1 MIVQL
6 QSKSNFSFSA
16 PTLYWDNLNKC
27 CKWDNSSNMMR
38 LSQTQSETD
47 KRFYFQQMNDTI
59 SNKRCSS
66 CLPRFQSPLQFPV
79 ILQSWMTRVCPYF
92 RNFLSVVHFSGC
104 VMSCCRPSLSNFLPG
119 LFLSCFLK
127 EFFLISLI
135 LSFLVPHLSLLTL
148 LVLCYWLLCSVL
160 CPRIP
165 NFKSNA
171 NP

>member
-1 MIVQL
+1 
-6 QSKSNFSFSA
+6 
-16 PTLYWDNLNKC
+16 
-27 CKWDNSSNMMR
+27 MMR

-79 ILQSWMTRVCPYF
+79 ILAMSSNCFSSHGWRVF
-92 RNFLSVVHFSGC
+92 VHASETLSVVHFSGC
-104 VMSCCRPSLSNFLPG
+104 VMSCCSPSLSNFLPG
-119 LFLSCFLK
+119 LLLSCFLK
-127 EFFLISLI
+127 EFFFISLI
-135 LSFLVPHLSLLTL
+135 LSSLVLHLSPLTV

-171 NP
+171 NS